1 MKRFLLIASI
11 ASIASLIAAP
21 GCSKTRVTECDDLVS
36 LAEKIE
42 NCEKI
47 PPENRKSITGGID
60 QIRKALKMLEDVGD
74 QAPKEQ
80 LEALGR
86 TCKMQSDR
94 IRGMYEKVAPEC
106 LK

>member
-1 MKRFLLIASI
+1 MKRAIMIALVVL
-11 ASIASLIAAP
+11 AS
-21 GCSKTRVTECDDLVS
+21 CSKTRVKECDDLVA

-42 NCEKI
+42 KCEKI
-47 PPENRKSITGGID
+47 PADSRANITGGIE

-80 LEALGR
+80 LEALGQ
-86 TCKMQSDR
+86 TCKSQSDR
-94 IRGMYEKVAPEC
+94 IREMYEKVAPEC

>member
-1 MKRFLLIASI
+1 MKRALLIALVI
-11 ASIASLIAAP
+11 A
-21 GCSKTRVTECDDLVS
+21 GCSTTREKQCDDLVA

-42 NCEKI
+42 KCEKI
-47 PPENRKSITGGID
+47 PADSRKGITGGVE

-80 LEALGR
+80 LEALGQ
-86 TCKMQSDR
+86 TCKSQSDR
-94 IRGMYEKVAPEC
+94 IRDMYEKVAPEC

>member
-1 MKRFLLIASI
+1 MNRFLLIA
-11 ASIASLIAAP
+11 AIAAL
-21 GCSKTRVTECDDLVS
+21 GCSKTRVKECDDLVS

-47 PPENRKSITGGID
+47 PPESRKSITGGID

-80 LEALGR
+80 LEALGQ
-86 TCKMQSDR
+86 TCKTQGDR
-94 IRGMYEKVAPEC
+94 IRAMYEKVAPEC

>member
-1 MKRFLLIASI
+1 MKRALLVALVL
-11 ASIASLIAAP
+11 A
-21 GCSKTRVTECDDLVS
+21 GCSKTKVKECDDLVA

-42 NCEKI
+42 KCEKI
-47 PPENRKSITGGID
+47 PADNRTQITSGIE

-80 LEALGR
+80 LEALGK
-86 TCKMQSDR
+86 TCKAQSDR
-94 IRGMYEKVAPEC
+94 IREMYEKVAPEC

>member
-1 MKRFLLIASI
+1 MKRALLVALVIA
-11 ASIASLIAAP
+11 
-21 GCSKTRVTECDDLVS
+21 GCSKTKVQECDDLVA

-42 NCEKI
+42 KCEKI
-47 PPENRKSITGGID
+47 PADNRAQITGGIE

-80 LEALGR
+80 LEALGK
-86 TCKMQSDR
+86 TCKSQSDR
-94 IRGMYEKVAPEC
+94 IREMYEKVAPEC

>member
-1 MKRFLLIASI
+1 MKRALLVA
-11 ASIASLIAAP
+11 LVLAA
-21 GCSKTRVTECDDLVS
+21 CSKTKVKECDDLVA

-42 NCEKI
+42 KCEKI
-47 PPENRKSITGGID
+47 PAESRTQITTGID

-74 QAPKEQ
+74 QAPREQ
-80 LEALGR
+80 LEALGK

-94 IRGMYEKVAPEC
+94 IREMYEKVAPEC